1 MWKITR
7 IPSLFI
13 LFALTLL
20 TVTGCGSKTRQ
31 ASTAETGK
39 NVSGP
44 AVTAAPAP
52 AREVDFQ
59 GIHPEY
65 FAYNMSTNTMTL
77 IERSENT
84 YTLHRLQADGH
95 IQSPGIHWK
104 IPAEHFLDNFVHGSD
119 GTLYATLK
127 HYNKKGQT
135 RQSLVRLPNKGRYQ
149 TVKMQQLN
157 TTPVTS
163 LDSFVRKKGGVA
175 DHSITDVQFCGT
187 ALSITYSNYAVKF
200 YNIAEGLPL
209 GDSHITGTAG
219 RGAFFNSLFVTTGL
233 SADHESRLGFYDI
246 RTGEEVRSLTL
257 EGIQSISNYRDTLYL
272 LTKNALYKGIM
283 ESTVFSKVTGL
294 SELGLPPGGRIH
306 RIYAVRDHK
315 LYLAC
320 QDSQA
325 AIHLYRLDLE

>member
-1 MWKITR
+1 MRKIIR

-13 LFALTLL
+13 LFTLIILTG
-20 TVTGCGSKTRQ
+20 TGCQSKTRQ
-31 ASTAETGK
+31 VSTTETEE

-44 AVTAAPAP
+44 AATETPAL
-52 AREVDFQ
+52 ARKVDLQ
-59 GIHPEY
+59 GIRPEY

-95 IQSPGIHWK
+95 IQSPGIRWH

-119 GTLYATLK
+119 GILYATLK

-135 RQSLVRLPNKGRYQ
+135 RQSFVRLPNKGKYQ
-149 TVKMQQLN
+149 IVKMHQLN
-157 TTPVTS
+157 TTPTTN
-163 LDSFVRKKGGVA
+163 LDSCVRKKGGMT

-219 RGAFFNSLFVTTGL
+219 RGAFFNSLFVSTGL

-257 EGIQSISNYRDTLYL
+257 EGIQLISNYRDTLYL
-272 LTKNALYKGIM
+272 LTKNGLYKGIM
-283 ESTVFSKVTGL
+283 ESTVFSKVSGL
-294 SELGLPPGGRIH
+294 SELGLPPGGRVH
-306 RIYAVRDHK
+306 RIYAARDHI
-315 LYLAC
+315 LYLTY

-325 AIHLYRLDLE
+325 AIHLYRLDLV